1 MVSQDSISLTIC
13 ADMKFNVDNSTTISV
28 AWIYQKPIPKN
39 VITNIGDLADSNH
52 DMCIYCGTTQCVNI
66 MQSPSFTGTI
76 IMIDG

>member
-13 ADMKFNVDNSTTISV
+13 ADINVDNSTTISV

-52 DMCIYCGTTQCVNI
+52 DICAFTVGQLSVL